1 MATGAELG
9 YNRNASAI
17 QMAQEIFGDGVTVTG
32 ASYSGDNRSSAIY
45 SNGDALSPDAT
56 PSDTGVILSTGRAD
70 RFTQS
75 NGDPNRSGS
84 TSTNTSGVD
93 NDSDFN
99 SAAGT
104 NTFDASFLEV
114 DFTSPSAG
122 VMTMQFIFASEEYPE
137 FTNSLYQDMVGVW
150 INGTQVDLSVG
161 DGDTDP
167 SNLNGTDN
175 SNLFVD
181 NTGDDYNTEM
191 DGFTVTMT
199 MKIPINAGTNSIKIG
214 IADVADSSYD
224 SNLLIA
230 SGSMQTAF
238 VANDDELRVDPDGSR
253 IVDVL
258 ANDTNATVG
267 TLTVTHINGQPV
279 SIDANGVGTIVTLP
293 SGQQVQINADGTLT
307 IVGDGDTEDVSFTY
321 TAETSTGVS
330 DTAFVLLNM
339 VPCFVAGTLI
349 QTADGQ
355 MPVDAL
361 EPGDMIMTRDR
372 GAQPLRWIGERTVPA
387 VGALAPVEI
396 DAGTF
401 GDHKTLRVSPLH
413 RILIQD
419 RIAELLFGEPEVLV
433 AARQLVND
441 HTVRVREGGEV
452 TYVHLMF
459 DQHEIVISNGLESES
474 FLPGGQITNLFEQ
487 EAVAEIATLFP
498 ELDLDT
504 GEGYSPAAR
513 RILKRHEAELLAQG
527 AA

>member
-181 NTGDDYNTEM
+181 NTGDDYN
-191 DGFTVTMT
+191 
-199 MKIPINAGTNSIKIG
+199 
-214 IADVADSSYD
+214 
-224 SNLLIA
+224 
-230 SGSMQTAF
+230 
-238 VANDDELRVDPDGSR
+238 R
-253 IVDVL
+253 
-258 ANDTNATVG
+258 
-267 TLTVTHINGQPV
+267 
-279 SIDANGVGTIVTLP
+279 
-293 SGQQVQINADGTLT
+293 
-307 IVGDGDTEDVSFTY
+307 
-321 TAETSTGVS
+321 
-330 DTAFVLLNM
+330 
-339 VPCFVAGTLI
+339 
-349 QTADGQ
+349 
-355 MPVDAL
+355 
-361 EPGDMIMTRDR
+361 
-372 GAQPLRWIGERTVPA
+372 
-387 VGALAPVEI
+387 
-396 DAGTF
+396 
-401 GDHKTLRVSPLH
+401 
-413 RILIQD
+413 
-419 RIAELLFGEPEVLV
+419 
-433 AARQLVND
+433 
-441 HTVRVREGGEV
+441 
-452 TYVHLMF
+452 
-459 DQHEIVISNGLESES
+459 
-474 FLPGGQITNLFEQ
+474 
-487 EAVAEIATLFP
+487 
-498 ELDLDT
+498 
-504 GEGYSPAAR
+504 
-513 RILKRHEAELLAQG
+513 
-527 AA
+527 